1 MTDKIK
7 KYLPGFNRSAT
18 VAAFLFT
25 VIEVGRWLVDVYIQD
40 PELAGILKAG
50 ILSVGVSL
58 GVIRRPPPPAP

>member
-1 MTDKIK
+1 MSALK

-25 VIEVGRWLVDVYIQD
+25 VIELGRWCIGEGIED
-40 PELAGILKAG
+40 PELQAILKAG

-58 GVIRRPPPPAP
+58 GVIRRTPPPAP